1 MSVLL
6 IISDNFFLVSLIF
19 SIVFFLSLLYF
30 YLDFCYFSNALWQ
43 MWPLALKSSL
53 AHSIWLQL
61 FIFIRNFTYNWVYSR
76 ESLVGDLTQHAVAFM
91 LQIRD
96 SILLILFISKFFF
109 FSLALEYIVRLESL
123 LNRSSIAKVLFDQY
137 RRALMVSIYLPSFQ
151 YYRLYLNKLQRPPQL
166 PRYGI
171 TYHIT

>member
-1 MSVLL
+1 
-6 IISDNFFLVSLIF
+6 
-19 SIVFFLSLLYF
+19 
-30 YLDFCYFSNALWQ
+30 
-43 MWPLALKSSL
+43 
-53 AHSIWLQL
+53 
-61 FIFIRNFTYNWVYSR
+61 
-76 ESLVGDLTQHAVAFM
+76 M

-166 PRYGI
+166 LRYGI